1 MARERHGVSER
12 RACRMLNQARSTHRY
27 QPVANTSEREVVKKM
42 HSISKH
48 HPRYGTP
55 RVTRLLRDDGFRINH
70 KRVERLWRIEGLQVP
85 QKQRKRRRLGHSANA
100 CALFRPQYPNH
111 VWSYDFVS
119 DQTED
124 GRRLKIFAVIDEH
137 TRRCLA
143 LKVGR
148 HFTSEHVIDTMR
160 DLFEIH
166 DVPTHVRSDN
176 GPELIAVALRRWLL
190 RRGTGTLYIEPG
202 SPWEN
207 GYTESFNSR
216 LRDEL
221 LNRELFTSM
230 LEARVLLEQYRRTH
244 NEERPHS
251 SLGYETPAAFF
262 EACRARMEDPTV
274 ETVYNPGLS

>member
-1 MARERHGVSER
+1 
-12 RACRMLNQARSTHRY
+12 MLDQPRSTQRY
-27 QPVANTSEREVVKKM
+27 EPIENMGEREVVKQMQELARK
-42 HSISKH
+42 

-55 RVTRLLRDDGFRINH
+55 RITRLLRENGFEINH
-70 KRVERLWRIEGLQVP
+70 KRVERLWRSEGLQVP

-100 CALFRPQYPNH
+100 CAHFRPRYPNH

-124 GRRLKIFAVIDEH
+124 GRRLKILVVIDEY
-137 TRRCLA
+137 TRRSLA
-143 LKVGR
+143 LEVGR
-148 HFTSEHVIDTMR
+148 RFASEDVIETMR
-160 DLFEIH
+160 RLFEIH
-166 DVPTHVRSDN
+166 GAPTHVRSDN
-176 GPELIAVALRRWLL
+176 GPEMIAVDLRRWLL

-230 LEARVLLEQYRRTH
+230 LEAKVLLEQYRRAH
-244 NEERPHS
+244 NRERPHS
-251 SLGYETPAAFF
+251 ALGYDTPAAFF
-262 EACRARMEDPTV
+262 EACRARMDHQTV
-274 ETVYNPGLS
+274 ETVFNPGLS